1 MGPLHGLRV
10 IDMTSVVMGP
20 YATQMLGDFGAD
32 VVKVEAPDG
41 DLVRQIGPARHDGMG
56 PIYLNANR
64 SKRSITLDLK
74 SARGRDALLRL
85 CETADVFAYN
95 VRANAMKRLGLTY
108 EDLTAVNPKIIY
120 AGMFGYDQTGPYAAR
135 AAYDDLI
142 QGGSTLP
149 HLFARVNDGKPRY
162 VPSAIADRVVGLT
175 AVSAILAAVIER
187 NRSGKGQRVDVP
199 MFETMVGFVLSDHLG
214 GLTFDPPLDSGGY
227 PRQLSPDRRPYQ
239 TKDGYVCAL
248 VYTDAHW
255 RRFFQAIGR
264 PDMPVVDPRFA
275 TFVSRQAHI
284 DHVYGELSNILLTR
298 TSAEWIA
305 LFDEADIPVMPMH
318 DLQSVLEDPHLQATG
333 FFRMVDHP
341 TEGLLR
347 TMSVSSKFSR
357 TPADPDRLAPCQ
369 GEHTHEV
376 LGEAGFDDNEI
387 AELVRGADAA
397 ADLRHEQA

>member
-264 PDMPVVDPRFA
+264 PDMPVIDPRFA

-357 TPADPDRLAPCQ
+357 TPADPDRLAPRQ

>member
-187 NRSGKGQRVDVP
+187 NRSGNGQRVDVP

-214 GLTFDPPLDSGGY
+214 GLTFDPPLDNGGY

-264 PDMPVVDPRFA
+264 PDMPVIDPRFA

-305 LFDEADIPVMPMH
+305 LLDEADIPVMPMH
-318 DLQSVLEDPHLQATG
+318 DLHSVLEDPHLQATG

-357 TPADPDRLAPCQ
+357 TPADPDRLAPRQ

-376 LGEAGFDDNEI
+376 LREAGFDDNEI

-397 ADLRHEQA
+397 ADLHHEQA